1 MNQGFIQPLSPHD
14 FLGFYAVLF
23 RILFKIQIVE
33 QPHDSPEIHLIF
45 IAQLLCKV
53 SHNTFHGLRMLQME
67 FVLIVSGQKLPGFFP
82 CWYFS
87 HAVISFAFS
96 GKILPG
102 V

>member
-1 MNQGFIQPLSPHD
+1 MARRCMDQGFVQALRPHD
-14 FLGFYAVLF
+14 FLGFDTVLL

-67 FVLIVSGQKLPGFFP
+67 FVLVVSDVYKRQELYGAPTGD
-82 CWYFS
+82 S
-87 HAVISFAFS
+87 
-96 GKILPG
+96 
-102 V
+102 